1 MEKKTISEMIE
12 KILRCEQEI
21 GKAIIG
27 QKDIIRQVM
36 LAILTDG
43 NVLLEGVPGLGKT
56 QLVKAISKVYLRQ
69 FLSHIHLS
77 S

>member
-1 MEKKTISEMIE
+1 MEKQQILEIIE
-12 KILRCEQEI
+12 KTLRCEKEI

-43 NVLLEGVPGLGKT
+43 NVLLGKG
-56 QLVKAISKVYLRQ
+56 QGK
-69 FLSHIHLS
+69 
-77 S
+77 